1 MNANSLLKEIA
12 VALDRTG
19 LEVVMIGNA
28 AAALQGSPVT
38 TVDIDFMFRK
48 TDANITKLKKFARLL
63 NATILR
69 PFYPV
74 SQLYRV
80 VNDDRGIQVD
90 FMAQI
95 DGISSFASLRSRAD
109 IIKLGSNS
117 LKISSLD
124 DIITSK
130 RAAGRD
136 RDKAVLKI
144 LEKTLREKKNLS
156 EKKKLKK

>member
-12 VALDRTG
+12 AALDKSG
-19 LEVVMIGNA
+19 LEAIMIGNA
-28 AAALQGSPVT
+28 AAAIQGSPVT

-48 TDANITKLKKFARLL
+48 TEANIGKLKKFARLL
-63 NATILR
+63 DATILR
-69 PFYPV
+69 PFYPA

-80 VNDDRGIQVD
+80 VNDDRGLQVD
-90 FMAQI
+90 FMPRI

-109 IIKLGSNS
+109 TLKIGSYS
-117 LKISSLD
+117 MKISSLD

-136 RDKAVLKI
+136 RDRAVLKV
-144 LEKTLREKKNLS
+144 LEKTLREKS
-156 EKKKLKK
+156 RQKK

>member
-12 VALDRTG
+12 IALDRAG
-19 LEVVMIGNA
+19 LETVMIGNA

-48 TDANITKLKKFARLL
+48 TDANITKLKKFAKLL

-90 FMAQI
+90 FMPQI
-95 DGISSFASLRSRAD
+95 DGISSFASLRSRAETVK
-109 IIKLGSNS
+109 IGSIS

-124 DIITSK
+124 DIIKSK
-130 RAAGRD
+130 KAAGRD

-144 LEKTLREKKNLS
+144 LEKTLIEKRKLG
-156 EKKKLKK
+156 EKKKLK